1 MSNSSSTRA
10 RNQAVLTAVARRLE
24 EDPKRVLPTLRL
36 LIDPDGT
43 VDPLDESTIS
53 LAKTLNAYRI
63 VASLRELRER
73 SYSTQEVAEML
84 GGISRQAVSQRVAK
98 RQLMSIQISGKAW
111 FPQWQFRAGR
121 PVERLAEVIE
131 ALRETDHDT
140 FTADAIMT
148 NSLPEEG
155 GSTIADVLAAG
166 DVELALHYVWAVGGG
181 F

>member
-1 MSNSSSTRA
+1 MSSSSSIRQ
-10 RNQAVLTAVARRLE
+10 RNDAVLTAVRQRLE
-24 EDPKRVLPTLRL
+24 EDPKNVLPTLRL

-73 SYSTQEVAEML
+73 SYSTAEVAEML
-84 GGISRQAVSQRVAK
+84 GGISRQAVSLRVAK
-98 RQLMSIQISGKAW
+98 GQLMSIQISGKAW
-111 FPQWQFRAGR
+111 FPAWQFKDGR
-121 PVERLAEVIE
+121 LIERLVEVIE

-140 FTADAIMT
+140 FTADALMT
-148 NSLPEEG
+148 NPLPEEG
-155 GSTIADVLAAG
+155 GRTPADVLLAG
-166 DVELALHYVWAVGGG
+166 DVDLALHYVWAVGGG

>member
-1 MSNSSSTRA
+1 VSSSSSIKQ
-10 RNQAVLTAVARRLE
+10 RNDAVLTAVRKRLE
-24 EDPKRVLPTLRL
+24 EEPDRVLPTLRL

-43 VDPLDESTIS
+43 VNPLDDSTIA
-53 LAKTLNAYRI
+53 LVKTLNAYRI

-73 SYSTQEVAEML
+73 SYSTPEVAEML

-98 RQLMSIQISGKAW
+98 GQLMSIQISGKSW
-111 FPQWQFRAGR
+111 FPAWQFKDGR